1 MKKIVFS
8 AILAMTATTAS
19 FASSSSLVNN
29 EENNSKKVAT
39 TKSIQF
45 PVINKKLSQLKVENC
60 ATRSSTIEGTCWML
74 IATSTVCCEC
84 EAPVAAMLATMNA
97 QDEARRLAWII
108 EVLEEIDPC

>member
-1 MKKIVFS
+1 MKKIVLG
-8 AILAMTATTAS
+8 AILAISAVSTS
-19 FASSSSLVNN
+19 FASSSQLVSN
-29 EENNSKKVAT
+29 EETNSKKLT
-39 TKSIQF
+39 NSKSLQF
-45 PVINKKLSQLKVENC
+45 QIPNKNQSKFKVENC

-84 EAPVAAMLATMNA
+84 ETPVAAMLATMNA

>member
-8 AILAMTATTAS
+8 AILAISAVSAS
-19 FASSSSLVNN
+19 FASTSPLVNN
-29 EENNSKKVAT
+29 EETNSKKVAT
-39 TKSIQF
+39 SKSTQF
-45 PVINKKLSQLKVENC
+45 PVINKKLSQLKFENC

-74 IATSTVCCEC
+74 TATSTVCCEC

-97 QDEARRLAWII
+97 QDEARRLAGII

>member
-8 AILAMTATTAS
+8 AILTISAVSAS
-19 FASSSSLVNN
+19 FASSSPLVNN
-29 EENNSKKVAT
+29 DENNSKKIAT
-39 TKSIQF
+39 SKSLQF
-45 PVINKKLSQLKVENC
+45 PVTNKKLSQLKVENC

-74 IATSTVCCEC
+74 IASSTVCCEC

>member
-1 MKKIVFS
+1 MKKIVLG
-8 AILAMTATTAS
+8 AILAISAFSTS
-19 FASSSSLVNN
+19 FASSSQLVSN
-29 EENNSKKVAT
+29 EEPNSKKVAT
-39 TKSIQF
+39 SKSLQF
-45 PVINKKLSQLKVENC
+45 HVPNKNQSKLKVENC

-84 EAPVAAMLATMNA
+84 ETPVAAMLATMNA